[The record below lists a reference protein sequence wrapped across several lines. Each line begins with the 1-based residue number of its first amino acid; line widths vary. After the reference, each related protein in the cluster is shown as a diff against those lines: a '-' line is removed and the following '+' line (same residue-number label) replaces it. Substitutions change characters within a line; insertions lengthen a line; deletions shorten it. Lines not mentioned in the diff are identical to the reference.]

1 MIKETLQIFDIDRNP
16 RRNVSYEKIDKVIGA
31 YNPEDEHQAPLT
43 IGHAEHDTPAQGWV
57 GKIFRKGSKIFAN
70 VSYIPEFAKEL
81 IKGAY
86 KFVSIALKPNYELKS
101 KEKTPYLRHL
111 AFTPV
116 PAIPGMKVTG
126 LAPATFSD
134 GLNDYETLE
143 EFEFSIKEEIK
154 KKEKLMEYT
163 KEQHESIVDAAVDR
177 ALKKRED
184 ELKTEF
190 SDKTEKTNENNKK
203 LQADI
208 DKKDKEITKLSKDS
222 EEYADNEIE
231 NKIDLLVSNA
241 KILPAD
247 KDGLMEKYVKFK
259 EKKAVELFYDE
270 LEVLEKK
277 DVQLEKGSH
286 FTKKKDPNEKL
297 KKGDMDPEEAK
308 FHEQLG
314 NSKEDIE
321 EFADMEEFSIA
332 YVSPRAK
339 EKVN

>member
-1 MIKETLQIFDIDRNP
+1 MIKETLQIFDVERNP
-16 RRNVSYEKIDKVIGA
+16 RENVSYETIDKMIGA
-31 YNPEDEHQAPLT
+31 YDPLNEHQAPIT
-43 IGHAEHDTPAQGWV
+43 IGHPKDDSPSYGLV
-57 GKIFRKGSKIFAN
+57 GKIFRKGKDVFAN
-70 VSYIPEFAKEL
+70 VSYIPEFANMLK
-81 IKGAY
+81 KGLF
-86 KFVSIALKPNYELKS
+86 KFVSIAFNRKYKS
-101 KEKTPYLRHL
+101 IKGKIPYLRHL

-116 PAIPGMKVTG
+116 PAIPGMKTTS
-126 LAPATFSD
+126 LAPVTFSD
-134 GLNDYETLE
+134 DFEDYETFGDY
-143 EFEFSIKEEIK
+143 EFNEKKEIK

-177 ALKKRED
+177 ELKKRED

-190 SDKTEKTNENNKK
+190 SYKEETFKATEKK
-203 LQADI
+203 LNDSI
-208 DKKDKEITKLSKDS
+208 TEKDKNIKKLSKDS

-259 EKKAVELFYDE
+259 EKGAVELFYDE
-270 LEVLEKK
+270 IEVLEKK

-286 FTKKKDPNEKL
+286 FNKKKDPNEKL
-297 KKGDMDPEEAK
+297 KAGDMDPEEAK

-339 EKVN
+339 EKVD